1 MEYWLWE
8 AWTCSWDLPS
18 SWFMG
23 CDGSKY
29 LFTNQVYNASARLF
43 SITRSSPTA
52 PYFLQ
57 VNSGAQDSHL
67 LKGKV
72 INLVMD
78 CTAAW
83 LGNQIVNL
91 GSCLVFKLEGT
102 ETCSVNKPSNSTNS
116 SSYVASLSMS
126 RIETQTPIISSSASM
141 ATPLTVLGTTLASYS
156 SVTSL
161 TTSHATSVIPTT
173 SPITSNWSPTSTIVT
188 ALHTSSTAFKSSPE
202 TFSIPL
208 AISTSEITPRASPS
222 SLSAI
227 FSSVKASH
235 ASPPVSISSLQSS
248 TVTPIVP
255 SILPTTSMA
264 LQSVSTLTPL
274 VSSSS
279 PNFISLRT
287 VIIDASLT
295 VTVVP
300 KVIEVS
306 PTTREAQETPVVFL
320 PTEPGVNPSSF
331 EPIIPPNVSSRRR
344 SNRNRLVIGL
354 LVGIMAAVIV
364 TVIVIAL
371 LIQKRRNSRSTYR
384 PRSVSEETK
393 ISVLMSPRT
402 KSVQETGEDGSD
414 PNTLKRSPMY
424 VPNYRIPLWQNEEDN
439 TCVYAVLH
447 FPEGVDGRVRTGEE
461 PIYNVLEEP
470 ATNNEEGIKNGQ
482 LIETDED
489 VFHVIDDK
497 SGGDSGPGAYD
508 NHIYAEVVRKPKRRT
523 AIKSK
528 GPSNHSKHS
537 QDTLP
542 KALEPYIRS
551 AEESDEDDTPDTE
564 NAIYFTLEKCFSD
577 SFKRANND
585 SVDDKTSAGKTLKG
599 PDQYKAVCTE
609 ALVFCTKRSGS
620 RRSINNNNEAR
631 FTIEQVFDDLEAR
644 YLQGTGV
651 PEKASSGQAETT
663 SELEMDNLKKARS
676 DSKKVN
682 ESVYNFL
689 EEVCRQG
696 LPTFQSVSSQE
707 GPVYFTLKRLKSNHS
722 KATRMRPKWVA
733 ETGSNALEERFLK
746 RVEGC
751 DLSDSTSAEKPVFF
765 TLESCCSDSL
775 TRDKSDTMHANEP
788 VSQGLEE
795 RYLKRAEGPGQ
806 SFTSRSNDFN
816 NLERIYSDSFKIPNS
831 ESHC

>member
-1 MEYWLWE
+1 ML
-8 AWTCSWDLPS
+8 LPVLIS
-18 SWFMG
+18 
-23 CDGSKY
+23 
-29 LFTNQVYNASARLF
+29 VE
-43 SITRSSPTA
+43 
-52 PYFLQ
+52 
-57 VNSGAQDSHL
+57 
-67 LKGKV
+67 
-72 INLVMD
+72 
-78 CTAAW
+78 
-83 LGNQIVNL
+83 GNCV
-91 GSCLVFKLEGT
+91 
-102 ETCSVNKPSNSTNS
+102 
-116 SSYVASLSMS
+116 
-126 RIETQTPIISSSASM
+126 
-141 ATPLTVLGTTLASYS
+141 
-156 SVTSL
+156 
-161 TTSHATSVIPTT
+161 
-173 SPITSNWSPTSTIVT
+173 
-188 ALHTSSTAFKSSPE
+188 ALH
-202 TFSIPL
+202 
-208 AISTSEITPRASPS
+208 
-222 SLSAI
+222 
-227 FSSVKASH
+227 
-235 ASPPVSISSLQSS
+235 S
-248 TVTPIVP
+248 TVMLTACI
-255 SILPTTSMA
+255 
-264 LQSVSTLTPL
+264 SVCLSHTFFLLLTL
-274 VSSSS
+274 
-279 PNFISLRT
+279 
-287 VIIDASLT
+287 
-295 VTVVP
+295 
-300 KVIEVS
+300 
-306 PTTREAQETPVVFL
+306 
-320 PTEPGVNPSSF
+320 
-331 EPIIPPNVSSRRR
+331 
-344 SNRNRLVIGL
+344 
-354 LVGIMAAVIV
+354 
-364 TVIVIAL
+364 
-371 LIQKRRNSRSTYR
+371 
-384 PRSVSEETK
+384 SEETSVVLLNHN
-393 ISVLMSPRT
+393 ISFDLIWVFELFVPA
-402 KSVQETGEDGSD
+402 
-414 PNTLKRSPMY
+414 MY
-424 VPNYRIPLWQNEEDN
+424 VPNYRIPLWQDEQDN

-470 ATNNEEGIKNGQ
+470 ATNSEEGIKNGQ

-497 SGGDSGPGAYD
+497 TGGDSGPGAYD

-528 GPSNHSKHS
+528 RPGNYSEHSR
-537 QDTLP
+537 DTLR
-542 KALEPYIRS
+542 KALEPYMRS
-551 AEESDEDDTPDTE
+551 AEESDQDDTPDTE

-577 SFKRANND
+577 SFKAANND

-651 PEKASSGQAETT
+651 PEKASSGKAETT

-696 LPTFQSVSSQE
+696 LPTFQSASSQE

-722 KATRMRPKWVA
+722 KATRMRPKWAA

-746 RVEGC
+746 RAEGC

>member
-1 MEYWLWE
+1 
-8 AWTCSWDLPS
+8 
-18 SWFMG
+18 
-23 CDGSKY
+23 
-29 LFTNQVYNASARLF
+29 
-43 SITRSSPTA
+43 
-52 PYFLQ
+52 
-57 VNSGAQDSHL
+57 
-67 LKGKV
+67 
-72 INLVMD
+72 
-78 CTAAW
+78 
-83 LGNQIVNL
+83 
-91 GSCLVFKLEGT
+91 
-102 ETCSVNKPSNSTNS
+102 
-116 SSYVASLSMS
+116 
-126 RIETQTPIISSSASM
+126 
-141 ATPLTVLGTTLASYS
+141 
-156 SVTSL
+156 
-161 TTSHATSVIPTT
+161 
-173 SPITSNWSPTSTIVT
+173 
-188 ALHTSSTAFKSSPE
+188 
-202 TFSIPL
+202 
-208 AISTSEITPRASPS
+208 
-222 SLSAI
+222 
-227 FSSVKASH
+227 
-235 ASPPVSISSLQSS
+235 
-248 TVTPIVP
+248 
-255 SILPTTSMA
+255 
-264 LQSVSTLTPL
+264 
-274 VSSSS
+274 
-279 PNFISLRT
+279 
-287 VIIDASLT
+287 
-295 VTVVP
+295 
-300 KVIEVS
+300 
-306 PTTREAQETPVVFL
+306 
-320 PTEPGVNPSSF
+320 
-331 EPIIPPNVSSRRR
+331 
-344 SNRNRLVIGL
+344 
-354 LVGIMAAVIV
+354 
-364 TVIVIAL
+364 
-371 LIQKRRNSRSTYR
+371 
-384 PRSVSEETK
+384 
-393 ISVLMSPRT
+393 
-402 KSVQETGEDGSD
+402 
-414 PNTLKRSPMY
+414 MY
-424 VPNYRIPLWQNEEDN
+424 MPNYRIPLWQDKEDN

-497 SGGDSGPGAYD
+497 TGGDSGPGAYD
-508 NHIYAEVVRKPKRRT
+508 NHIYSEVVRKPKRRT

-528 GPSNHSKHS
+528 GPGNYSQHS
-537 QDTLP
+537 QDTLR
-542 KALEPYIRS
+542 KALEPYMRS
-551 AEESDEDDTPDTE
+551 AEESDQDETPDTE

-577 SFKRANND
+577 SFKAANND

-651 PEKASSGQAETT
+651 PQKASSGKAETT

-696 LPTFQSVSSQE
+696 LPTFQSASSQE

-722 KATRMRPKWVA
+722 KATRMRPKWAA

-746 RVEGC
+746 RAEGC
-751 DLSDSTSAEKPVFF
+751 DLSDGTSAEKPVFF

-806 SFTSRSNDFN
+806 SFTSRRNDLN